1 VHNNNQHRQLS
12 VEGAFMRCDVT
23 IVFNS
28 RNSLDLTIQA
38 EPSPQLS
45 ARAREWFDQTWSALG
60 CEPLRP
66 SGKVLLLDK
75 ILGVADA
82 LGYDLLSS
90 DAGKGDEFAVQAALA
105 LGKSRITVDLPG
117 LSVGY

>member
-1 VHNNNQHRQLS
+1 MRS
-12 VEGAFMRCDVT
+12 VVT

-28 RNSLDLTIQA
+28 RQSLELTA
-38 EPSPQLS
+38 DVEPAGPAS
-45 ARAREWFDQTWSALG
+45 AAARDWFDSTWTRLG

-82 LGYDLLSS
+82 LGYAKLSQ
-90 DAGKGDEFAVQAALA
+90 DESQAAEYARQAALA
-105 LGKSRITVDLPG
+105 LEKPRITVDLPG
-117 LSVGY
+117 LIVGF